1 MQNSAEKT
9 MKPKVNDKDEKSEN
23 GLLNLV
29 VYYQN
34 LFDRDENINHYSSN
48 DYQNAKRKFV
58 KYSLKN
64 RKI

>member
-1 MQNSAEKT
+1 MQNSAEKA

-34 LFDRDENINHYSSN
+34 LFDREENINHYSSN